1 MDWKKL
7 LVYATGSVD
16 EELLLRNE
24 YLVTENRIL
33 RDQISGRP
41 KLNDGE
47 RRALAEIGKRLGR
60 RALEEIATIVKPDT
74 ILAWHRRL
82 IAKKF
87 DGSKKRRS
95 PGRPPID
102 AEIEKLIVD
111 LAKENRSWGYDRIAG
126 ALANLGHNVSDQTV
140 GNVLKLHGLPPAPT
154 RSKAT
159 TWSEF
164 VRSHMDVLTATDFFT
179 AEVWTKAGLATYYV
193 LFFVRLSTR
202 RVHIAGM
209 TPNPHEDW
217 MVQVARNVSM
227 VEFGFLQAGDY
238 LIHDRD
244 GKFCPRFIETLEA
257 ADVKPVKLPA
267 RSPNLNAYAE
277 RWVRSVKE
285 ECLSKLILFGEASLR
300 RVLSEYLE
308 HYHGERNHQGRD
320 NVILFPAEEFAVDG
334 PIRRRQRLGGLLNYY
349 YREAG

>member
-7 LVYATGSVD
+7 LAYATGSVD

-41 KLNDGE
+41 KLTDGE

-95 PGRPPID
+95 PGRPPIE

-126 ALANLGHNVSDQTV
+126 TLANLGHNVSDQTV

-154 RSKAT
+154 RSKTT

-164 VRSHMDVLTATDFFT
+164 VRPHMDVLTATDFFT
-179 AEVWTKAGLATYYV
+179 AEVWTKAGLVTYYV

-209 TPNPHEDW
+209 TFDPTSSQSTTP
-217 MVQVARNVSM
+217 
-227 VEFGFLQAGDY
+227 
-238 LIHDRD
+238 
-244 GKFCPRFIETLEA
+244 
-257 ADVKPVKLPA
+257 
-267 RSPNLNAYAE
+267 E
-277 RWVRSVKE
+277 RHS
-285 ECLSKLILFGEASLR
+285 SDTR
-300 RVLSEYLE
+300 RT
-308 HYHGERNHQGRD
+308 
-320 NVILFPAEEFAVDG
+320 
-334 PIRRRQRLGGLLNYY
+334 
-349 YREAG
+349 